1 MFAEKGSE
9 NGTRKHMHKPVEF
22 EQNQKII
29 EDFVTNTLAR
39 IPGDM
44 ARLLHVAM
52 LRDLATGRY
61 RHEGL
66 EALYPALAVDQA
78 LRMCHEELFEK
89 VLESALRDQDADLR
103 QCLEGFDDSLQSVA
117 ANWQETE
124 FYRCLVPSGSPDYLR
139 DLFCSNLSVLLKLI
153 ISSAAT
159 PRPAS

>member
-1 MFAEKGSE
+1 
-9 NGTRKHMHKPVEF
+9 MHNPVEF

-66 EALYPALAVDQA
+66 EALYPVLAVDQA

-89 VLESALRDQDADLR
+89 VLESTLKDQDADLR
-103 QCLEGFDDSLQSVA
+103 QCLEGFEDSLQSVA
-117 ANWQETE
+117 ANWQESE

-139 DLFCSNLSVLLKLI
+139 DLFCSNVSVLLKLI
-153 ISSAAT
+153 AAPTAT

>member
-1 MFAEKGSE
+1 
-9 NGTRKHMHKPVEF
+9 MHRPVEF

-29 EDFVTNTLAR
+29 EDFVANTLLR

-89 VLESALRDQDADLR
+89 VLETTLESQDADLR
-103 QCLEGFDDSLQSVA
+103 QCLEGFEDSLQSVA
-117 ANWQETE
+117 ANWQESE

-139 DLFCSNLSVLLKLI
+139 DLFCSNVSVLLKLI
-153 ISSAAT
+153 ISPAAI

>member
-1 MFAEKGSE
+1 
-9 NGTRKHMHKPVEF
+9 MHRSVEF

-29 EDFVTNTLAR
+29 EDFATNTLTR

-61 RHEGL
+61 RHDGL

-89 VLESALRDQDADLR
+89 VLESTLKDQDADLR
-103 QCLEGFDDSLQSVA
+103 QCLEGFEDSMQSVA
-117 ANWQETE
+117 ANWHESE
-124 FYRCLVPSGSPDYLR
+124 FYRCLVPSGSPEYLR

-153 ISSAAT
+153 TSPAAT